1 MIAHKLKTI
10 FIHIPKTAGSSI
22 EVALNEVEQREDG
35 AVDPM
40 TGEFVNVITGTEKHM
55 TARACREF
63 VGDEVWNSYFKFSV
77 VRNPFDRFHSLWWNG
92 RHVARRHALSMHEF
106 ANAAFHRGVRGRLI
120 SWRQGLWKVHQRYW
134 PQTRWLR
141 SPGGEI
147 EMDQVLK
154 FENIAADF
162 AQLAGR
168 IGLPSTELPKVLMK
182 NRRPSSR
189 RPYVEDY
196 DSETRRIV
204 TDYYREDLEAFG
216 YEFE

>member
-1 MIAHKLKTI
+1 
-10 FIHIPKTAGSSI
+10 
-22 EVALNEVEQREDG
+22 
-35 AVDPM
+35 
-40 TGEFVNVITGTEKHM
+40 
-55 TARACREF
+55 
-63 VGDEVWNSYFKFSV
+63 
-77 VRNPFDRFHSLWWNG
+77 
-92 RHVARRHALSMHEF
+92 
-106 ANAAFHRGVRGRLI
+106 
-120 SWRQGLWKVHQRYW
+120 
-134 PQTRWLR
+134 
-141 SPGGEI
+141 GEI

>member
-1 MIAHKLKTI
+1 
-10 FIHIPKTAGSSI
+10 TAGSSI
-22 EVALNEVEQREDG
+22 EVALNAVEQREDG

-40 TGEFVNVITGTEKHM
+40 TGEFVNVITGAEKHM
-55 TARACREF
+55 TARACEAF
-63 VGDEVWNSYFKFSV
+63 VGEEVWNSYFKFSV
-77 VRNPFDRFHSLWWNG
+77 VRNPFDRLHSIWWNLQ
-92 RHVARRHALSMHEF
+92 HVGTMHAVGMREF
-106 ANAAFHRGVRGRLI
+106 ADVAFHRGVRGRLTN
-120 SWRQGLWKVHQRYW
+120 WRKGRWKIHQRYW
-134 PQTRWLR
+134 PQAHWLR
-141 SPGGEI
+141 SQSGEI